1 MKKTTLILFAIAA
14 ILGVS
19 SCKEKDT
26 PTLGTAPTE
35 ADAAFTYAPSAGN
48 ANIIDFM
55 ATNTTMTSKWDFG
68 NGILGEGTTAQGT
81 YPNKGTY
88 TVTHTVFNS
97 GGSASSSQD
106 IVIAQDDQ
114 SLLSNP
120 LFTILTGGVDGGGS
134 KTWVLDSTREG
145 HMGVG
150 PVAGNWPEWWSALSL
165 DKAQTGLYD
174 DQFVF
179 KLDGFKFDQITNG
192 DIYVKTGHET
202 DFADPFINKGDFTA
216 TYANQMNQSWTI
228 IEGTDTTIEISGTAF
243 IGMFTGVRSYRV
255 ETIAENELT
264 LSYVDTKDAT
274 VRWYVRL
281 VPEDFPIDGGGG
293 GGGNTSTVTLPINFE
308 EATEVAWTV
317 FGGSTYSVVANPNS
331 AGINTSAK
339 VLETIHGGETWAGLF
354 VDLKDNLDFTAGKP
368 TISVKVW
375 APATGTMRIKIENIA
390 NTADVFEKDV
400 EITTANAWQEV
411 SVDFSEAAAGTYARI
426 VLFPGWDVANAGT
439 FYIDDVTQ
447 K

>member
-1 MKKTTLILFAIAA
+1 
-14 ILGVS
+14 
-19 SCKEKDT
+19 
-26 PTLGTAPTE
+26 
-35 ADAAFTYAPSAGN
+35 
-48 ANIIDFM
+48 
-55 ATNTTMTSKWDFG
+55 
-68 NGILGEGTTAQGT
+68 
-81 YPNKGTY
+81 
-88 TVTHTVFNS
+88 
-97 GGSASSSQD
+97 
-106 IVIAQDDQ
+106 
-114 SLLSNP
+114 
-120 LFTILTGGVDGGGS
+120 
-134 KTWVLDSTREG
+134 
-145 HMGVG
+145 
-150 PVAGNWPEWWSALSL
+150 
-165 DKAQTGLYD
+165 
-174 DQFVF
+174 
-179 KLDGFKFDQITNG
+179 
-192 DIYVKTGHET
+192 
-202 DFADPFINKGDFTA
+202 
-216 TYANQMNQSWTI
+216 
-228 IEGTDTTIEISGTAF
+228 
-243 IGMFTGVRSYRV
+243 MFTGVRSYRV
-255 ETIAENELT
+255 ETISENELT
-264 LSYVDTKDAT
+264 LSYVDTKVAD

-354 VDLKDNLDFTAGKP
+354 VDLKNNLDFTAGKP

-390 NTADVFEKDV
+390 NKADVFEKDV

-411 SVDFSEAAAGTYARI
+411 SVDFSEAAAGTYARV